1 MTLTSTTHRERVPT
15 TIRLPKPGPGGNGWC
30 DKGLELWLWQ
40 GLRPVS
46 PSYWGSAYWRLAY
59 VYESGKRVHVRKYAQ
74 KLAKEALT

>member
-46 PSYWGSAYWRLAY
+46 PSY
-59 VYESGKRVHVRKYAQ
+59 
-74 KLAKEALT
+74 